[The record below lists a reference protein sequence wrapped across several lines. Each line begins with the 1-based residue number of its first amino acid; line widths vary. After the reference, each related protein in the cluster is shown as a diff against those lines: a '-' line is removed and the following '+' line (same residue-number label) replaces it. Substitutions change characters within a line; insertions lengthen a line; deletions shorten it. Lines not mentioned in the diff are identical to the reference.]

1 MVDPLK
7 ELDKALGI
15 VSDVDKLQ
23 KELAEDEGCK
33 YEIYNDHLG
42 YATFGIG
49 HLVTDSD
56 LEYGQ
61 EIGTE
66 VSKERVV
73 QAFESDLDTSLRE
86 CGLLYGHCWS
96 SFPSEVKEILV
107 NMMFNLGY
115 PRLSAFRGM
124 KAGVDARDW
133 HRAANEMVDSRWYN
147 QVPNRAKRLVN
158 RMRSV

>member
-1 MVDPLK
+1 MDL
-7 ELDKALGI
+7 
-15 VSDVDKLQ
+15 DKLQ

-66 VSKERVV
+66 VSKERV
-73 QAFESDLDTSLRE
+73 DE
-86 CGLLYGHCWS
+86 CFKADIEITIEDCNILS
-96 SFPSEVKEILV
+96 S
-107 NMMFNLGY
+107 NFNDI
-115 PRLSAFRGM
+115 F
-124 KAGVDARDW
+124 
-133 HRAANEMVDSRWYN
+133 
-147 QVPNRAKRLVN
+147 
-158 RMRSV
+158 